1 MLDITIIAYGKIKD
15 KTWQT
20 AVQEYLK
27 RLRPYARIKVEE
39 LKAESFSTNN
49 KDEVKKIE
57 SQRLLERLRSYAD
70 SEIRLLSEM
79 GEEMDSPQL
88 AAWFE
93 KTAGPIVL
101 VIGGTLGFD
110 KEMIKKYKSLS
121 LSRLTFPHE
130 LARVIL
136 LEQIY
141 RATSI
146 IQGKD
151 YHY

>member
-1 MLDITIIAYGKIKD
+1 MLDITIIAFGKIKE

-20 AVQEYLK
+20 AAQEYLK
-27 RLRPYARIKVEE
+27 RLRPYARVKIEE
-39 LKAESFSTNN
+39 LKAESFSLKN

-57 SQRLLERLRSYAD
+57 GRRLLEFLRSYQTA
-70 SEIRLLSEM
+70 EIRLLAEA
-79 GEEMDSPQL
+79 GEEMNSPQL
-88 AAWFE
+88 ATWLE
-93 KTAGPIVL
+93 KPSRPIVL

-110 KEMIKKYKSLS
+110 KAISKQFKGLS

-136 LEQIY
+136 LEQLY
-141 RATSI
+141 RASSI

>member
-15 KTWQT
+15 KTWQ
-20 AVQEYLK
+20 AAAQEYLK
-27 RLRPYARIKVEE
+27 RLRPYARIKIEE
-39 LKAESFSTNN
+39 LKAESFSARN
-49 KDEVKKIE
+49 KNEVKKIE
-57 SQRLLERLRSYAD
+57 GQRLLERLRGYLGA
-70 SEIRLLSEM
+70 EIRLLSEM
-79 GEEMDSPQL
+79 GEEMDSLQL
-88 AAWFE
+88 ATWLE
-93 KTAGPIVL
+93 KPTRKIVL
-101 VIGGTLGFD
+101 VIGGTLGFTA
-110 KEMIKKYKSLS
+110 EIIKTYQGLS

-141 RATSI
+141 RAASI